1 MDNKV
6 NIGKDSTMGA
16 KGKEHSLKKQKVVP
30 TKMSSFCKQTIYNV
44 LETLGDKNSIVKKA

>member
-16 KGKEHSLKKQKVVP
+16 KGKEHSLKKKKVVP